1 MDASMCLHPSLPW
14 SQRLVGSARG
24 LFRQGTTATADD
36 QGARRD
42 SRSAV
47 ASAGGKQMDMFNTL
61 EMNYAAGP
69 KPGNPLSQDGLR
81 VKL

>member
-1 MDASMCLHPSLPW
+1 MEPEISRDCSWA
-14 SQRLVGSARG
+14 
-24 LFRQGTTATADD
+24 FRQGTTATADD
-36 QGARRD
+36 QGARWD

-69 KPGNPLSQDGLR
+69 KPGNPLNHDGLR